1 MQHNHYIE
9 YINKQTKKDKTMT
22 NTNTNT
28 NKNRIYIACLA
39 SYNAGYL
46 HGAWIECD
54 DLETLLKG
62 RDQVIKTSP
71 VAGAEEWA
79 IHDYEL
85 PFAVS
90 EYESFTTIIEII
102 EFINESYDKE
112 LATAIYNDC
121 KDLGEAQDMI
131 EKYEGSFDSVK
142 DYGEHYAEN
151 FMNIPENLSY
161 YIDYEKL
168 GRDYGMDSHKID
180 ANNTTHYFYN

>member
-1 MQHNHYIE
+1 MVKVTYKHWQTGKELWVIGTMLE
-9 YINKQTKKDKTMT
+9 YNNPLSDRIVVKTDEG
-22 NTNTNT
+22 NYED
-28 NKNRIYIACLA
+28 I
-39 SYNAGYL
+39 
-46 HGAWIECD
+46 
-54 DLETLLKG
+54 
-62 RDQVIKTSP
+62 IK
-71 VAGAEEWA
+71 
-79 IHDYEL
+79 
-85 PFAVS
+85 
-90 EYESFTTIIEII
+90 TTIIEII

>member
-1 MQHNHYIE
+1 
-9 YINKQTKKDKTMT
+9 MT

-102 EFINESYDKE
+102 EFINGSYDQE
-112 LATAIYNDC
+112 IATAIYNDC
-121 KDLGEAQDMI
+121 KDLAEAQEML
-131 EKYEGSFDSVK
+131 EKYAGSFDS
-142 DYGEHYAEN
+142 DEEYGEHCAYEQ
-151 FMNIPENLSY
+151 MDIPENLRFY
-161 YIDYEKL
+161 LNYEAI
-168 GRDYGMDSHKID
+168 GRDYSMDMHKIE
-180 ANNTTHYFYN
+180 ANNTTHYFDNY